1 MPSLAATAAMDT
13 EVQTVSMMLTES
25 STTVKVDLLDE
36 YDNKLHN
43 FFMVNQFKETNNRKT
58 LELKQ
63 LMKDHTLNN
72 TLT

>member
-1 MPSLAATAAMDT
+1 MDT
-13 EVQTVSMMLTES
+13 EVQTESMMLTES

-58 LELKQ
+58 LELK
-63 LMKDHTLNN
+63 
-72 TLT
+72 

>member
-1 MPSLAATAAMDT
+1 VLSLAATAMDT
-13 EVQTVSMMLTES
+13 EVQTESMMLTES

-58 LELKQ
+58 LELK
-63 LMKDHTLNN
+63 
-72 TLT
+72 